1 MSVENDPVWPAKDPW
16 YRFTPRNLAIGYLSL
31 FGALFCLGSSVWNLL
46 AGGLDTTSTVL
57 FVALGIVSVLWTV
70 TATTGL
76 KVVMRRHAG
85 R

>member
-1 MSVENDPVWPAKDPW
+1 MSVENDRTWPAKDPW

-31 FGALFCLGSSVWNLL
+31 FGALICLGSSVWNLL

-57 FVALGIVSVLWTV
+57 FVVLGIVSVLWTV

-76 KVVMRRHAG
+76 REVLRRREGH
-85 R
+85 